1 MIKCYKCGKET
12 NKVASCFCLNTETN
26 KIDMQFMCKDCLD
39 KRYEKIKEILSDGES
54 RN

>member
-1 MIKCYKCGKET
+1 MIKCCKCGKET
-12 NKVASCFCLNTETN
+12 NEVASYFRLNTETN
-26 KIDMQFMCKDCLD
+26 KIEMQFMCKDCLD